1 VAKAS
6 SPIVLILGQDS
17 LRADRALAGVLKDR
31 GIEPSEIIRLW
42 GDESSFADVF
52 AAATSRTLF
61 SDRTVVVVRRA
72 EKLRGGGGRDP
83 DEDAAEEGVDA
94 PETVEE
100 PQEKGSRRRTAG
112 KPPAGPA
119 SDLPDLDPTST
130 LILVVRKTDRRFGM
144 WKKISKAAELVD
156 AEYLKGKAL
165 FMAAFAEAKAL
176 GLRVP
181 DDLLRDLVEQSGPSL
196 GRIASELEKMLLYQ
210 GPAGRGAEE
219 SVAVTS
225 SPPLYLLADALMLRD
240 KRRSLGL
247 LDEALRQGEAGLRVL
262 ATVHGTVRKLALF
275 RALRGSGVS
284 AADAG
289 AQLGIFPFK
298 VADTERAARAW
309 SDTDIGRALAV
320 FAEADR
326 RLKLSAPAGPVL
338 THALALVAS
347 GGRG

>member
-1 VAKAS
+1 MAKAS

-17 LRADRALAGVLKDR
+17 LRADRALAAVLKDR
-31 GIEPSEIIRLW
+31 GIDPSEIIRLW

-72 EKLRGGGGRDP
+72 EKLRGGGKDP
-83 DEDAAEEGVDA
+83 DEDAAEEGAEA
-94 PETVEE
+94 PEPVEA
-100 PQEKGSRRRTAG
+100 PQEKGGRRKASG
-112 KPPAGPA
+112 KTPA
-119 SDLPDLDPTST
+119 SQTGDLPDLDPTST

-144 WKKISKAAELVD
+144 WKKISKVAEIVD

-165 FMAAFAEAKAL
+165 SMAAFAEAKAL

-309 SDTDIGRALAV
+309 SEADIGRALAV

-326 RLKLSAPAGPVL
+326 RLKLSAPAVPVL

-347 GGRG
+347 GGRA